1 MKKPSNFP
9 KFTNTTTN
17 DAALVNSAL
26 NIIWQ
31 YMQSG
36 SAYTLPIASPTVL
49 GGIKPDGS
57 TITVDPITGIA
68 TAEGGGGGGSTF
80 INGSNNTLDFF
91 SPDAGA
97 SVRLRQL
104 VGGVMIDS
112 GWEVDVQT
120 VTPPVG
126 AYKIVAMYV
135 DHDTLM
141 PVVVYDDGGGGVP
154 TIPSNALQ
162 IRNIYV
168 DASTLAFTVVYMGAD
183 MALHT
188 ITLSSFTTP
197 TGTGFAHIT
206 AGVLDG
212 AAQPSTPQV
221 SPNFLFNDNNDGTM
235 TLQKNSIQGG
245 GGSWVNTD
253 TMFP

>member
-1 MKKPSNFP
+1 
-9 KFTNTTTN
+9 
-17 DAALVNSAL
+17 
-26 NIIWQ
+26 
-31 YMQSG
+31 
-36 SAYTLPIASPTVL
+36 
-49 GGIKPDGS
+49 
-57 TITVDPITGIA
+57 
-68 TAEGGGGGGSTF
+68 
-80 INGSNNTLDFF
+80 
-91 SPDAGA
+91 
-97 SVRLRQL
+97 
-104 VGGVMIDS
+104 MIDS

-221 SPNFLFNDNNDGTM
+221 SANFKWRDTGTGVLI
-235 TLQKNSIQGG
+235 LQKSPDGG
-245 GGSWVNTD
+245 TTWNDTD
-253 TMFP
+253 TQLP

>member
-1 MKKPSNFP
+1 MTSKMSFSQFKKQGVMDVVALANAGTTVIENVETAPLATASTP
-9 KFTNTTTN
+9 GTVQPDNTTVTIN
-17 DAALVNSAL
+17 DSGVISA
-26 NIIWQ
+26 
-31 YMQSG
+31 
-36 SAYTLPIASPTVL
+36 V
-49 GGIKPDGS
+49 
-57 TITVDPITGIA
+57 
-68 TAEGGGGGGSTF
+68 GGGGGSTF

-141 PVVVYDDGGGGVP
+141 PVVIYDDGGGGVP

-245 GGSWVNTD
+245 GGSWANTD

>member
-1 MKKPSNFP
+1 MENITTQELAIRAAIPSAVP
-9 KFTNTTTN
+9 GTGSIPPVNTLLCKDSSATTPTYEKL
-17 DAALVNSAL
+17 ALDSSLSISTVGGVKTLS
-26 NIIWQ
+26 
-31 YMQSG
+31 STGG
-36 SAYTLPIASPTVL
+36 S
-49 GGIKPDGS
+49 
-57 TITVDPITGIA
+57 
-68 TAEGGGGGGSTF
+68 GSTF
-80 INGSNNTLDFF
+80 INGSNSTLDWF

-97 SVRLRQL
+97 SVRLRQR

-120 VTPPVG
+120 VTPPGG

-141 PVVVYDDGGGGVP
+141 PVVIYDDGGGGVP

-168 DASTLAFTVVYMGAD
+168 NASTLAFTVVYMGAD

-221 SPNFLFNDNNDGTM
+221 SANFKWRDTGTGVLI
-235 TLQKNSIQGG
+235 LQKSPDGG
-245 GGSWVNTD
+245 TTWNDTD
-253 TMFP
+253 TQLP